1 MKYFR
6 LTLVLLIAIVILGA
20 AVFMTREIKTGK
32 IGLDQ
37 GVVPEDAE
45 KLEQI
50 NNQTEKQ
57 MTISSSAFNNNSNI
71 PAKYTCDGENIN
83 PPLQFDNVP
92 ESAHSLVLIVDDPDA
107 ASGTWVHWT
116 VWNIDPKIKE
126 IKGKSVPAGSV
137 QGATSSGSFGYGG
150 PCPPT
155 GIHRYFFKLYALD
168 AKIDLSSDAKV
179 GDLMRTINGLII
191 DEAELIGL
199 YSRQ

>member
-1 MKYFR
+1 MI
-6 LTLVLLIAIVILGA
+6 LLIAIVILGA
-20 AVFMTREIKTGK
+20 AVFLTLEIKIGK
-32 IGLDQ
+32 IDLEQ

-57 MTISSSAFNNNSNI
+57 MTISSPAFNNNSNI

-83 PPLQFDNVP
+83 PPLQFGNVP
-92 ESAHSLVLIVDDPDA
+92 ESARSLVLIVDDPDA

-116 VWNIDPKIKE
+116 VWNMDPKIKE
-126 IKGKSVPAGSV
+126 IKEKSVPSGSV
-137 QGATSSGSFGYGG
+137 QGATSSGGAGYGG

-155 GIHRYFFKLYALD
+155 GTHRYFFKLYALD
-168 AKIDLSSDAKV
+168 AKIDLSSDAKAS
-179 GDLMRTINGLII
+179 DLMRTVNGLII
-191 DEAELIGL
+191 DEAELVGL